1 MIRSS
6 EDDEA
11 NGIDSY
17 LYLRLPELEVD
28 RDDLVGHRI
37 GKQAHAALGLLVEWL
52 VVEPVKLQTASDLEF
67 RYIITVVYLL

>member
-1 MIRSS
+1 VIRSS

-37 GKQAHAALGLLVEWL
+37 GKQSHAALGLLVEWL
-52 VVEPVKLQTASDLEF
+52 VVEPVQLQTASDLEF

>member
-37 GKQAHAALGLLVEWL
+37 GKQANAALGLLVEWL
-52 VVEPVKLQTASDLEF
+52 VVEPVQL
-67 RYIITVVYLL
+67 